1 MSQGN
6 KKCENFLCLFAIRHI
21 FFLFYSNFTDRN
33 DNDGINCA
41 ADFKFVF
48 ESTQPKPFFK
58 S

>member
-6 KKCENFLCLFAIRHI
+6 KKCENFLCLFHI